1 MRLRLAHWLAALI
14 LLAAPLAAG
23 AEEPPQGSGPIWVI
37 ELNDTINPGSTDY
50 LLRGLA
56 MAETADAGL
65 IVITLDTPG
74 GLAESMRQMAQAILK
89 CTQPVAVYVSPPG
102 ARATSAGAFLVLA
115 GHISAMAPATHM
127 GASSPVA
134 AGGKEIEGTMAKKAI
149 SDLTALIVSLA
160 KKKGID
166 PKLAEEM
173 VTEAKSYDAGQAK
186 ELGLVEIIAPDLGS
200 LIKAVEGKVVTTGA
214 GKKRISTK
222 GKTMVFHQPG
232 AREKLLSA
240 LANPNLAFILLMV
253 GMAGIYF
260 ELSNP
265 GSIFPGVVGALSLI
279 LAFFAMSALPVS
291 YAGLA
296 LIGLAVVLFIAEIK
310 VTSYGLL
317 SVAGA
322 VSLLLGSMML
332 FESED
337 DLVAISWAVLVP
349 TLGTAMLFF
358 ATVAYLAGRAQLKK
372 SVTGMEGL
380 VGEKGVVF
388 DSGRVR
394 VQGELWR
401 ARSREALVPGQEVV
415 VRRAEGLSVEVDPVK
430 EKDI

>member
-14 LLAAPLAAG
+14 LLAAPMAAG
-23 AEEPPQGSGPIWVI
+23 AEEPPHGSGPVWVI
-37 ELNDTINPGSTDY
+37 ELDDTINPGSTDY

-65 IVITLDTPG
+65 VVITLDTPG

-115 GHISAMAPATHM
+115 GHVSAMAPATHM

-173 VTEAKSYDAGQAK
+173 VTEAKSYDAAQAK
-186 ELGLVEIIAPDLGS
+186 KLGLVELIAPDLGS

-222 GKTMVFHQPG
+222 G
-232 AREKLLSA
+232 
-240 LANPNLAFILLMV
+240 
-253 GMAGIYF
+253 
-260 ELSNP
+260 
-265 GSIFPGVVGALSLI
+265 
-279 LAFFAMSALPVS
+279 
-291 YAGLA
+291 
-296 LIGLAVVLFIAEIK
+296 
-310 VTSYGLL
+310 
-317 SVAGA
+317 
-322 VSLLLGSMML
+322 
-332 FESED
+332 
-337 DLVAISWAVLVP
+337 
-349 TLGTAMLFF
+349 
-358 ATVAYLAGRAQLKK
+358 
-372 SVTGMEGL
+372 
-380 VGEKGVVF
+380 
-388 DSGRVR
+388 
-394 VQGELWR
+394 
-401 ARSREALVPGQEVV
+401 
-415 VRRAEGLSVEVDPVK
+415 
-430 EKDI
+430 